1 MVVAAHPLAVD
12 AGYAMLRKGGSAVD
26 AAIAVQL
33 VLNLVE
39 PQSSG
44 IGGGAFM
51 LVHDAQRKRLIAY
64 DGRETA
70 PAAAKPDR
78 FLDREGR
85 PLEFFDAVVGGRSVG
100 VPGTVALLAA
110 AHRRHGRLPWASLFA
125 PAILLAQDGFPVSS
139 RLHAALAADR
149 YLVQPRARSYFYDAE
164 GRPRAAGSR
173 LTNPAFAA
181 TLRALA
187 AKGAPAFY
195 TGDIARDIVETV
207 DASATNPGDLTLADL
222 ARYEV
227 KVREAVCGSYRRYR
241 ICGMPL
247 PSSGGLTVLEMLG
260 MLERYDLRAMGPAS
274 FWSVHFIS
282 EAGRLAY
289 ADRGAYMADPD
300 FYAAPAWLLDRDYL
314 EARSRL
320 IRPDASLKRAEPGT
334 PPARA
339 AGKASAYGV
348 HPALEFPSTSHISI
362 VDSYGNA
369 VAMTTTI
376 EYAFGSHL
384 MTRAAFCSTTSS
396 PIFRLRRPRTG
407 SRSPIGSRVA
417 NARARRWRRRSCTT
431 PTAACS

>member
-12 AGYAMLRKGGSAVD
+12 AGYAVLRKGGTAVD

-51 LVHDAQRKRLIAY
+51 LVHDANRKRLIAY

-78 FLDREGR
+78 FLDRDGK

-100 VPGTVALLAA
+100 VPGTVALLATV
-110 AHRRHGRLPWASLFA
+110 HRRHGKLPWSSLFA
-125 PAILLAQDGFPVSS
+125 PAIRLAQDGFPVSP
-139 RLHAALAADR
+139 RLHAALAAER
-149 YLVQPRARSYFYDAE
+149 HLVQPRARSYFYDAE
-164 GRPRAAGSR
+164 GRPRADGSR
-173 LTNPAFAA
+173 LANPAFAA

-195 TGDIARDIVETV
+195 TGDIARDVV
-207 DASATNPGDLTLADL
+207 DTTDSSPTNPGDLTLADL

-289 ADRGAYMADPD
+289 ADRGVYMADPD
-300 FYAAPAWLLDRDYL
+300 FYAAPAVA
-314 EARSRL
+314 ARSRL
-320 IRPDASLKRAEPGT
+320 SRSALAADSARRELEARGT
-334 PPARA
+334 RYA
-339 AGKASAYGV
+339 AGPGGREGVRIRRASGTRVSIDVAYFDCRFLWQCGGDDDYDREFIRQPLDDRGRLSAQQRA
-348 HPALEFPSTSHISI
+348 HRFFACADREREAGRQSGRGWQAPAL
-362 VDSYGNA
+362 VDGA
-369 VAMTTTI
+369 DD
-376 EYAFGSHL
+376 
-384 MTRAAFCSTTSS
+384 
-396 PIFRLRRPRTG
+396 
-407 SRSPIGSRVA
+407 RV
-417 NARARRWRRRSCTT
+417 
-431 PTAACS
+431 